1 MIIFVVSVGVLCIL
15 VSLMLTLLIVWMK
28 EDDVK
33 WELKKIYLL
42 LDDKKEASENT
53 LSNEASKEA
62 NEKDPK

>member
-33 WELKKIYLL
+33 TELKKIYLL
-42 LDDKKEASENT
+42 LDHIKKASDET
-53 LSNEASKEA
+53 LL

>member
-33 WELKKIYLL
+33 SELKKIYLL
-42 LDDKKEASENT
+42 LDCKKDKWEKSKET
-53 LSNEASKEA
+53 LS

>member
-1 MIIFVVSVGVLCIL
+1 MIIFVVSIGVLCIL

-42 LDDKKEASENT
+42 LDDEKEVSENT
-53 LSNEASKEA
+53 LSNEASKET

>member
-33 WELKKIYLL
+33 FELKKIYLL
-42 LDDKKEASENT
+42 LDDKKDVSEDTPKET
-53 LSNEASKEA
+53 LS

>member
-33 WELKKIYLL
+33 WEIKKIYML
-42 LDDKKEASENT
+42 LDDKNDKWEKSKET
-53 LSNEASKEA
+53 LS

>member
-33 WELKKIYLL
+33 WEIKKIYLL
-42 LDDKKEASENT
+42 LDDKKEVS
-53 LSNEASKEA
+53 EASSDALSKEET

>member
-1 MIIFVVSVGVLCIL
+1 MIIFVVSIGVLCIL

-33 WELKKIYLL
+33 FELKKIYLL
-42 LDDKKEASENT
+42 LDDKKDISDET
-53 LSNEASKEA
+53 LSKEASKET